1 MSRPAPGAPAFTEH
15 RQSKS
20 FVFKINPYGK
30 Q

>member
-1 MSRPAPGAPAFTEH
+1 MFRPAHGTPAFTEH

-20 FVFKINPYGK
+20 FVFKTNPYGK